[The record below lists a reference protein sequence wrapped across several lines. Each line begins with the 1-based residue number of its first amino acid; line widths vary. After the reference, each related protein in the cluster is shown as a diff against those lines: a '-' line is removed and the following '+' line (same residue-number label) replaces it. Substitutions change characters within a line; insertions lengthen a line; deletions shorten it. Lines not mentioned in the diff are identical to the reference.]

1 MVYVLLDGRIG
12 NNLFQVAAAASLAGR
27 NNCGFRVIT
36 GRYKTPD
43 SAQLVRYL
51 QQFRTNILRK
61 VEITEEMPEK
71 YSLYQEREFSYQPV
85 EYKAGILLDG
95 FFQSEKYFDRNIVLD
110 LFEVDMD
117 TKNYIQQKYG
127 DLFREEIT
135 ALHVRRGDYLK
146 SSDNYAVCSYPYF
159 RNAIRHIGQ
168 NKRYLV
174 FSDDIAWCKKKF
186 IGDNFIFSE
195 GETAIVDLYMQS
207 FCTNNIISNSSFSW
221 WGAWLNKNPGKIV
234 IAPEPW
240 FGVAY
245 RDKNT
250 KDLIPESW
258 IRMKNRTP
266 LMYRLYGYFLWW
278 KHRIDY
284 FVKSKILK

>member
-110 LFEVDMD
+110 LFEIDND

-245 RDKNT
+245 RDKST

-278 KHRIDY
+278 EHRIDY

>member
-110 LFEVDMD
+110 LFEIDND

-146 SSDNYAVCSYPYF
+146 SSDNYAVCSFPYF

-245 RDKNT
+245 HDKST

-266 LMYRLYGYFLWW
+266 LNYRLYGYFLWW

-284 FVKSKILK
+284 FIKSKILK